1 MQSGGFA
8 PPTCGLIHDHLN
20 CWELLRAARSCSD
33 LLRAAR
39 GWSELFG
46 VARGCSEL
54 LGAKGTERLN
64 ELLSKIVH
72 VCVKRRGGGGTPG
85 ADIKEGV
92 GDRGQAWSLLGG
104 QISWIP
110 SAN

>member
-1 MQSGGFA
+1 MQSGGYT

-20 CWELLRAARSCSD
+20 CSELLGAARSCSD

-72 VCVKRRGGGGTPG
+72 VCVKRRGHSRCGYRGMGR
-85 ADIKEGV
+85 GV
-92 GDRGQAWSLLGG
+92 GGRGG
-104 QISWIP
+104 IF
-110 SAN
+110 